1 MRKITARIVHFFIE
15 SKVIDETDQ
24 EIYEYGLEILSE
36 NVMLTVFLILF
47 GVAIGRGVKRRAKR
61 EKSFCKEMQ
70 YLYGFEP
77 LLTKGLKREKYAC

>member
-1 MRKITARIVHFFIE
+1 MVLE
-15 SKVIDETDQ
+15 SLYADYVKLKKQVQEYDIIKRNIDS
-24 EIYEYGLEILSE
+24 I
-36 NVMLTVFLILF
+36 F
-47 GVAIGRGVKRRAKR
+47 VKRRAKR

>member
-1 MRKITARIVHFFIE
+1 MQKQKKQMIVLVILLILLILAYIGVHFY
-15 SKVIDETDQ
+15 SKKQ
-24 EIYEYGLEILSE
+24 EEKE
-36 NVMLTVFLILF
+36 N
-47 GVAIGRGVKRRAKR
+47 AKEDVKRRAKR

>member
-1 MRKITARIVHFFIE
+1 M
-15 SKVIDETDQ
+15 
-24 EIYEYGLEILSE
+24 
-36 NVMLTVFLILF
+36 TVFPFIS
-47 GVAIGRGVKRRAKR
+47 VKRRAKR

>member
-1 MRKITARIVHFFIE
+1 MVRP
-15 SKVIDETDQ
+15 
-24 EIYEYGLEILSE
+24 
-36 NVMLTVFLILF
+36 
-47 GVAIGRGVKRRAKR
+47 GVKRRAKR

>member
-1 MRKITARIVHFFIE
+1 MQKLQLPQNLPVEIVT
-15 SKVIDETDQ
+15 S
-24 EIYEYGLEILSE
+24 
-36 NVMLTVFLILF
+36 
-47 GVAIGRGVKRRAKR
+47 VKRRAKR

>member
-1 MRKITARIVHFFIE
+1 MGLCPFYFSLQNNKKIHVKA
-15 SKVIDETDQ
+15 D
-24 EIYEYGLEILSE
+24 
-36 NVMLTVFLILF
+36 
-47 GVAIGRGVKRRAKR
+47 VKRRAKR